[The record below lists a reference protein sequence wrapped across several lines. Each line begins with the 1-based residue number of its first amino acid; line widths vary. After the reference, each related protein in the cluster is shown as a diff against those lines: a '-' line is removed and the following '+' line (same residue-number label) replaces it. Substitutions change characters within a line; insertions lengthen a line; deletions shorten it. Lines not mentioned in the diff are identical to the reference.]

1 MKRGDYVTG
10 MRRQVGWFVIIGIGA
25 VLLLLLV
32 ITVRTDV
39 FAEKFDLYVSPVS
52 ASAFFIGQEVKFQG
66 FTIGRVRNIALQPH
80 GRVQVDLHLL
90 ERYHG
95 MLHEGAIVRL
105 IKEGFIGQQTVEI
118 TSGKVDAP
126 VLQNQSLVPYQTE
139 ASVEQLLLDL
149 KPAVDNADTLLNEL
163 VKLAKWLNDPNGDV
177 RQATASLRQA
187 SEGVEKGTIKRTF
200 TEVSKAAEEI
210 QKLSHQLTEHKAA
223 EQLATSLKQ
232 TALILKDIE
241 PLTHKL
247 GKQGPETLL
256 RVNTLLGRVDKLT
269 VSLTNISS
277 DLENLTPEL
286 PGLAQE
292 SKDTIIEIQ
301 RLIRGLRGSW
311 MFSDKQLPVRGE
323 DEGVAPPG
331 LDFRP

>member
-39 FAEKFDLYVSPVS
+39 FAEKFDLYVSPAS

-80 GRVQVDLHLL
+80 GRVQVNLHLL

>member
-39 FAEKFDLYVSPVS
+39 FAKKFDLYVSPTS

-66 FTIGRVRNIALQPH
+66 FTIGRVRNIELQPH
-80 GRVQVDLHLL
+80 GRVRVNLHLL
-90 ERYHG
+90 ERYHS

-105 IKEGFIGQQTVEI
+105 IKQGFIGQQTIEI
-118 TSGKVDAP
+118 TAGKAEAP
-126 VLQNQSLVPYQTE
+126 ILQNQSLIPYQTE
-139 ASVEQLLLDL
+139 ATIEQLLLDL
-149 KPAVDNADTLLNEL
+149 KPTVANADTLLNDL

-187 SEGVEKGTIKRTF
+187 SEGVSKGAVQRTF
-200 TEVSKAAEEI
+200 TVMSNAAEEI
-210 QKLSHQLTEHKAA
+210 QKLSHQLTENKAA
-223 EQLATSLKQ
+223 ENLAASLKQ

-247 GKQGPETLL
+247 GKQGPEILS
-256 RVNTLLGRVDKLT
+256 RVNTLMARLDKLT
-269 VSLTNISS
+269 ASLTNISS
-277 DLENLTPEL
+277 DLEALTPEL

-292 SKDTIIEIQ
+292 SKNTIVEIQ
-301 RLIRGLRGSW
+301 QLIKGLRGSW
-311 MFSDKQLPVRGE
+311 MFSDKQLPARGE
-323 DEGVAPPG
+323 DEGVVPPG
-331 LDFRP
+331 LDLRP

>member
-32 ITVRTDV
+32 ITIRTDV
-39 FAEKFDLYVSPVS
+39 FAKKFDLYVSPAS

-80 GRVQVDLHLL
+80 GRVQVNLHLL

-118 TSGKVDAP
+118 TAGKVDAP
-126 VLQNQSLVPYQTE
+126 VLQNQSSIPYQTE
-139 ASVEQLLLDL
+139 ASIEQLLLDL
-149 KPAVDNADTLLNEL
+149 KPTVANADTLLNDL

-187 SEGVEKGTIKRTF
+187 SEGMEKGAIKRTF
-200 TEVSKAAEEI
+200 TVMSNAAEEI
-210 QKLSHQLTEHKAA
+210 QKLSHQLTESKAA
-223 EQLATSLKQ
+223 EHLATSLKQ

-247 GKQGPETLL
+247 GKQGPETLS
-256 RVNTLLGRVDKLT
+256 RVNVLLGRLDKLIS
-269 VSLTNISS
+269 SLTNISS
-277 DLENLTPEL
+277 DLESLTPEL

-292 SKDTIIEIQ
+292 SKNTIVEIQ
-301 RLIRGLRGSW
+301 QLIKGMRGSW
-311 MFSDKQLPVRGE
+311 MFGGKQTPAKK

-331 LDFRP
+331 LDLRP